1 MNKLLGLNAIKSC
14 HWLQVIVAHLK
25 IWKPSI
31 AIFDIW
37 GSTRR
42 WRPGHLSSELPKSIQ
57 ARIIAMRA
65 AAWNK
70 KKKLRLGVLINSM
83 LRGKKRVVNVRTR
96 WCRRSASPN
105 ASAARDQRLTKPE
118 ICEVGASGVKPHSRL
133 FPRVKVKMGLF
144 STSGD

>member
-1 MNKLLGLNAIKSC
+1 MNMNKLLGLNAIKSC

-70 KKKLRLGVLINSM
+70 KKKASS
-83 LRGKKRVVNVRTR
+83 
-96 WCRRSASPN
+96 RSLNQFDVTWEKEGGECKDSLV
-105 ASAARDQRLTKPE
+105 SQ
-118 ICEVGASGVKPHSRL
+118 ICEPQRFRCKRPEANEA
-133 FPRVKVKMGLF
+133 
-144 STSGD
+144 GDLRSWSKRCQTPQSPLPKSKSEDGFVLH